1 MNNLKHPRY
10 QPGDIKII
18 NELTNRRI
26 LFLVDPKLL
35 QFTIYQ
41 NSTLKKKQAK
51 ITQRL
56 CVRYLPTKFFL
67 VWIRAVPTVI
77 VPWPPRSKETDSRRP
92 WVLTTMEATWW
103 RFLKF

>member
-41 NSTLKKKQAK
+41 NSTLKKKTKKPKLRKDFVYA
-51 ITQRL
+51 I
-56 CVRYLPTKFFL
+56 YLLNSFWFG
-67 VWIRAVPTVI
+67 
-77 VPWPPRSKETDSRRP
+77 S
-92 WVLTTMEATWW
+92 VLYQQ
-103 RFLKF
+103 

>member
-41 NSTLKKKQAK
+41 NSTLKKKLKSQNYAK
-51 ITQRL
+51 TL
-56 CVRYLPTKFFL
+56 CTLFTY
-67 VWIRAVPTVI
+67 
-77 VPWPPRSKETDSRRP
+77 
-92 WVLTTMEATWW
+92 
-103 RFLKF
+103 